1 MEPRDDDDWAG
12 LDWAGLG
19 WVCGVFVRV
28 GVPYAHVRGVCMGCT
43 LACNLAMYVGYG
55 MWKRM

>member
-1 MEPRDDDDWAG
+1 MMMT
-12 LDWAGLG
+12 GLG